1 MAQERAGAFTF
12 WGPKTLV
19 GPELK
24 PGDKAP
30 DFTVVNGTGEEV
42 KGATFIGTPLVISV
56 VPSLD
61 TSVCSLQTRRFDREA
76 ASYGERVKVLTI
88 SADLPF
94 AQSRWVSAEGAEH
107 VTALSDYRYL
117 SFGDAFGTHV
127 KELRLD
133 SRAVF
138 VIDKDGVVRYA
149 EYVPVAGNEPN
160 YDAALEALKQVVG

>member
-1 MAQERAGAFTF
+1 MAQERAEAFNF

-24 PGDKAP
+24 PGDPAP
-30 DFTVVNGTGEEV
+30 DFTVINGKGEEV
-42 KGATFIGTPLVISV
+42 KGASFVGTPLVISV

-61 TSVCSLQTRRFDREA
+61 TGVCSLQTRRFDKEA
-76 ASYGERVKVLTI
+76 ASYGDKLKVLTI

-94 AQSRWVSAEGAEH
+94 AQGRWVNAEGAEH
-107 VTALSDYRYL
+107 VTVLSDHRYL

-127 KELRLD
+127 KELRID

-138 VIDKDGVVRYA
+138 VLDKDGVVRYA

-160 YDAALEALKQVVG
+160 YDAALAAVKQVVE